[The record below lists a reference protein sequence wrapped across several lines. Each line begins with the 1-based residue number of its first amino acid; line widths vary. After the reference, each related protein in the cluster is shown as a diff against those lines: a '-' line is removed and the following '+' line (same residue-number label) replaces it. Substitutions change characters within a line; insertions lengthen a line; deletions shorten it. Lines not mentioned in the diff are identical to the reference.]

1 MIRIEI
7 SCAHANEPHAR
18 DVKAPCDSLRNRSI
32 AVDVMGTFDKA
43 KVEAEQ
49 MARDRGWVPWI
60 IPAIGR
66 RKMFI
71 CGNCAKRARGEI

>member
-1 MIRIEI
+1 MIRIEV
-7 SCAHANEPHAR
+7 SCAHANEPRAR
-18 DVKAPCDSLRNRSI
+18 DAKATCDSLRNRSL

-43 KVEAEQ
+43 KSEVEQ
-49 MARDRGWVPWI
+49 LARERGWIAWI

-66 RKMFI
+66 RKMLI

>member
-1 MIRIEI
+1 M
-7 SCAHANEPHAR
+7 
-18 DVKAPCDSLRNRSI
+18 

-43 KVEAEQ
+43 KSEVEQ
-49 MARDRGWVPWI
+49 LARERGWIAWI

-66 RKMFI
+66 RKMLI